1 MGRFYKTA
9 NPQMLDYMYQLP
21 EAQMLQV
28 IQNKDKQIAAN
39 EAATLELYDQLQA
52 NALTKDE
59 ARRDEIISGYEDRVD
74 DLVNQLQ
81 EDPLAYAKK
90 DSEIRGLARD
100 IHQDWTRGE
109 ISAIEGNY
117 AARQAYVQKYADL
130 VNKGEANAI
139 DFQTALNYFDK
150 AFEGTQYNSG
160 TGIYNPYST
169 EELAKYAN
177 IEDIAETRG
186 NGYLADV
193 VERLGA
199 YSDGKYLYTSE
210 DKQEF
215 VKYEDILQ
223 GVTSALQ
230 NDKELKDYY
239 EQRIKFGQY
248 TEEEVNDIYRTA
260 AERVAEKYSY
270 LKDKKGKTSVK
281 ADPFAL
287 QADKYAREKDLHGY
301 KKNLD
306 LVQNIATDRNNEQ
319 VKYNTMLG
327 KTVEERE
334 ANLTALRDSQVEP
347 IMGIH
352 QHILSQFQT
361 KVQGSNMSTQEV
373 WAENARIN
381 QAYQDAM
388 EGNFTGLKELAAHY
402 NLGVGGY
409 GDGITEIENNYNR
422 VQTRIDNE
430 NAVYN
435 TIRTNLEKA
444 LEEEAANNPNINL
457 VPGTNEFEQELNNR
471 MNAVLSNENF
481 NTTALSVYS
490 TQGDYFDDQ
499 NIPIAQR
506 ANFKQHLDAVAQFMP
521 DFLGQDL
528 FITDENGNLVSQ
540 DINNLI
546 QEGILKYDVEEN
558 IDANGNITIT
568 ENGKP
573 ITFSRGQSRLVPQEL
588 PDGVGQDAYQV
599 SYILNDPNTGKPRK
613 YNVYVPYRSFPM
625 DAELEQIQDSKRND
639 IIVDE
644 VERKAKIQYNNPVEL
659 GLIDKDEA
667 WYKTDDSGIRYNPYV
682 GWEFKDDDGN
692 TTVLAGEQ
700 GKRAYREYLK
710 AKNGSGYS
718 DNYDF
723 SFRNEEE
730 GLKTTTPPKV
740 KYYD

>member
-1 MGRFYKTA
+1 MGRFYRTA

-28 IQNKDKQIAAN
+28 IQNKDRQIAAN
-39 EAATLELYDQLQA
+39 EAATLELYDKLQA

-59 ARRDEIISGYEDRVD
+59 VRRDEIISGYENRVD

-139 DFQTALNYFDK
+139 DFQIALDHFDNT
-150 AFEGTQYNSG
+150 FQGTQYDMG
-160 TGIYNPYST
+160 TGVYNPYST

-223 GVTSALQ
+223 GVTSALM
-230 NDKELKDYY
+230 NDKELRDYY
-239 EQRIKFGQY
+239 GQRIKFGQY
-248 TEEEVNDIYRTA
+248 SADEVNDIYRTA

-287 QADKYAREKDLHGY
+287 QKDKYDREKDLYGY

-306 LVQNIATDRNNEQ
+306 MVQNVATDRNNEQ

-334 ANLTALRDSQVEP
+334 ANLTALNDAAVTP
-347 IMGIH
+347 IMNVY
-352 QHILSQFQT
+352 QHIQSQFNAKLKDGNLTPEQI
-361 KVQGSNMSTQEV
+361 Q
-373 WAENARIN
+373 AENMRI
-381 QAYQDAM
+381 QQTYQQAM
-388 EGNFTGLKELAAHY
+388 EGDFSGLRTLAEDY
-402 NLGVGGY
+402 NLGIDGY
-409 GDGITEIENNYNR
+409 GSGVDDLENNYNNI
-422 VQTRIDNE
+422 QTRIENETRVYDN
-430 NAVYN
+430 
-435 TIRTNLEKA
+435 IRNSLEKA
-444 LEEEAANNPNINL
+444 LEEELANDPNSTL
-457 VPGTNEFEQELNNR
+457 VPGTNDFENELDNR
-471 MNAVLSNENF
+471 MNQVLASESF
-481 NTTALSVYS
+481 NTTTLSVYS
-490 TQGDYFDDQ
+490 TQGDYFDNQD
-499 NIPIAQR
+499 IPIAQR
-506 ANFKQHLDAVAQFMP
+506 SAFKAHLDAVAQFMP
-521 DFLGQDL
+521 DFLGEDL
-528 FITDENGNLVSQ
+528 YITDESGNLVSGT
-540 DINNLI
+540 INNLI
-546 QEGILKYDVEEN
+546 QDGILKYGSEEN

-573 ITFSRGQSRLVPQEL
+573 VTFSRGQTRLVPQEL
-588 PDGVGQDAYQV
+588 PEGVGQDAYQQT
-599 SYILNDPNTGKPRK
+599 YILNDPETGKPRK
-613 YNVYVPYRSFPM
+613 YTVYVPYQSFPM
-625 DAELEQIQDSKRND
+625 DAEQEQIIDSKRND
-639 IIVDE
+639 IVADE
-644 VERKAKIQYNNPVEL
+644 VERKAKVQYTNPVNL
-659 GLIDKDEA
+659 GLIDEEDA
-667 WYKTDDSGIRYNPYV
+667 WYKTDDSGIEYNPNL
-682 GWEFKDDDGN
+682 GWKFVQDDGQE
-692 TTVLAGEQ
+692 VILAGEE
-700 GKRAYREYLK
+700 GKNAYRAYLN
-710 AKNGSGYS
+710 AKNGSGYN
-718 DNYDF
+718 DQYDF
-723 SFRNEEE
+723 TFKKEEE
-730 GLKTTTPPKV
+730 VFKGQTPPKV